1 MKTAIVKAESTISEA
16 GESEMNVVRVELD
29 INALFDQ
36 HRVNLRR
43 FVRRYVRSDEDAEDV
58 VQNTFLEAI
67 RCASRFAGLSKPSTW
82 LYGIALNLARNQI
95 RRSCADPSEVVE
107 DSILEQIADQGADP
121 ATQAERHQIAYLVSS
136 ILNEFP
142 AKIRHTFEAVIEGG
156 WTYEQAADMLHI
168 PVGTVRSRISR
179 VRSNIRARVPH

>member
-1 MKTAIVKAESTISEA
+1 MRTATVATESTVSEIA
-16 GESEMNVVRVELD
+16 ETDVKEVRVELD
-29 INALFDQ
+29 INALFSQ

-82 LYGIALNLARNQI
+82 LYGIALNLARNQV
-95 RRSCADPSEVVE
+95 RRICADPSEVVE
-107 DSILEQIADQGADP
+107 DSILEQIADTGADP
-121 ATQAERHQIAYLVSS
+121 ATQTERHQIAYLVSS
-136 ILNEFP
+136 ILSEFP
-142 AKIRHTFEAVIEGG
+142 PKIRHTFEAVIEGG